1 MPLPNASL
9 PKLASGIEASFM
21 PASGGGAT
29 GAAGRFPESRPKIP
43 PPVSGG
49 AAGGVSA
56 IAAALRRASWAARSS
71 SMPGRVKL
79 GGGGGASG
87 AEGATGAMPA
97 NPLSPALTAAAGL
110 GGGGACGG
118 LAVDD
123 GGGGGGGVICTGFA
137 GGGTVTGCACQT
149 CPHFEQRTFRPSGG
163 KTALVS

>member
-1 MPLPNASL
+1 MPASPMLASAMPLPMPAPIMSL
-9 PKLASGIEASFM
+9 PKLASPIEASLM

-29 GAAGRFPESRPKIP
+29 GAAGRLPESRAKIP

-56 IAAALRRASWAARSS
+56 IASALRRASWAARSA

-110 GGGGACGG
+110 GGGG
-118 LAVDD
+118 LAAAWRLAAV
-123 GGGGGGGVICTGFA
+123 VA
-137 GGGTVTGCACQT
+137 ESSARVLPAAA
-149 CPHFEQRTFRPSGG
+149 P
-163 KTALVS
+163 